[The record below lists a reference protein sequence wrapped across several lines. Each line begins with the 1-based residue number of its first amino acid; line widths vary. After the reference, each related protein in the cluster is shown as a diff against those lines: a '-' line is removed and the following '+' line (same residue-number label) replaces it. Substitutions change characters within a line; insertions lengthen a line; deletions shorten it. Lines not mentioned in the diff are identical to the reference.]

1 MIELKRANPGI
12 KPGDRTEER
21 LQKIR
26 DALIEMHTSL
36 MEQKVT
42 SRMQLPDQTHS
53 LAHSNSS
60 LTTNVCLI
68 GR

>member
-36 MEQKVT
+36 MEQKV
-42 SRMQLPDQTHS
+42 
-53 LAHSNSS
+53 A
-60 LTTNVCLI
+60 
-68 GR
+68 